1 MSIRPRRSVLF
12 MPGSNTRAVE
22 KAKTLPVDGVILD
35 LEDSIAPE
43 GKNAARDQV
52 VKTAKAGGFGM
63 RELFVRTNA
72 IDTPWFAD
80 DFTAAAH
87 ANCDAVIVPKIST
100 PHQVEMLGQRL
111 LDMHAQARIH
121 LWIMI
126 ETALAIFNAPMLAAT
141 ARDSETRLVGFIMGT
156 NDLAKETRA
165 RIVPGRGP
173 MLAWL
178 SDCVLAAHAYN
189 VEILDS
195 VYNDIANTQGFTDE
209 CAQGRDLGFDGKTI
223 IHPSQIDVCNT
234 AYSPPPEEVAQAR
247 KIIAAFA
254 LPENKG
260 KGVIQLD
267 GKMVEK
273 MHADIAQRTV
283 AIANAIE
290 AQQIDR

>member
-22 KAKTLPVDGVILD
+22 KARTLPVDGVILD
-35 LEDSIAPE
+35 LEDSIAQDN
-43 GKNAARDQV
+43 KVAARDQV
-52 VKTAKAGGFGM
+52 VKSAQACGFGK
-63 RELFVRTNA
+63 RELFIRTNA

-80 DFTAAAH
+80 DFAAAAR
-87 ANCDAVIVPKIST
+87 ANCDAVIVPKVST

-111 LDMHAQARIH
+111 LDMHADAKIQ

-126 ETALAIFNAPMLAAT
+126 ETALAIFNVPMLAAT
-141 ARDSETRLVGFIMGT
+141 ARDSETRLAGLIMGT

-165 RIVPGRGP
+165 RIVPGRAP
-173 MLAWL
+173 MLGWL

-189 VEILDS
+189 IDILDS
-195 VYNDIANTQGFTDE
+195 VYNDIANAQGFAEE
-209 CAQGRDLGFDGKTI
+209 CAQGRDLGFDGKTL
-223 IHPSQIDVCNT
+223 IHPSQIDTCN
-234 AYSPPPEEVAQAR
+234 AAFSPPSEEVALAR

-283 AIANAIE
+283 AIADAIE
-290 AQQIDR
+290 AKG

>member
-22 KAKTLPVDGVILD
+22 KAKTLPADGVILD

-43 GKNAARDQV
+43 AKEAARDQV
-52 VKTAKAGGFGM
+52 VKTAQAGGFGK
-63 RELFVRTNA
+63 RELFIRTNA

-80 DFTAAAH
+80 DFAAA
-87 ANCDAVIVPKIST
+87 ARADCDAVIVPKVST

-111 LDMHAQARIH
+111 LDMHADARIQ

-141 ARDSETRLVGFIMGT
+141 ARDSETRLAGFIMGT
-156 NDLAKETRA
+156 NDLARETRA
-165 RIVPGRGP
+165 RIVPGRAP
-173 MLAWL
+173 MLGWL

-189 VEILDS
+189 IDILDS
-195 VYNDIANTQGFTDE
+195 VYNDIANTRGFAGE
-209 CAQGRDLGFDGKTI
+209 CAQGRDLGFDGKTL
-223 IHPSQIDVCNT
+223 IHPSQIDACNA

-247 KIIAAFA
+247 KIIAAFG
-254 LPENKG
+254 LPENSG

-267 GKMVEK
+267 GRMVEK

-283 AIANAIE
+283 AIADAIE
-290 AQQIDR
+290 AKG